1 MGEKKIK
8 IISGLIHR
16 ESLML
21 RNVFNVD
28 RKLSTW
34 KTVVIFNSIHAYK
47 RVSFDVHLNCVKY
60 NITMPGRFFSK
71 HAVCNISLKKYYCC
85 LSLNIMVVSKSMN
98 EYIAFKDLPWQN
110 RNIQTS
116 NNIIQ
121 YSNNLI
127 VSSNVLFSRRKMW
140 KKDKHSLWQ

>member
-8 IISGLIHR
+8 IFSGLIHR

-47 RVSFDVHLNCVKY
+47 RVSFDVHLNCVKC

-71 HAVCNISLKKYYCC
+71 HAVCNISLKKYYSC
-85 LSLNIMVVSKSMN
+85 LSLNIMVVSKSMS
-98 EYIAFKDLPWQN
+98 EYFDSISHVKICLTKTGISKLA
-110 RNIQTS
+110 I
-116 NNIIQ
+116 
-121 YSNNLI
+121 
-127 VSSNVLFSRRKMW
+127 VLFSARIT
-140 KKDKHSLWQ
+140 

>member
-8 IISGLIHR
+8 IFSGLIHR

-47 RVSFDVHLNCVKY
+47 RVSFDVHLNCVKC
-60 NITMPGRFFSK
+60 NITMPGRFFLK

-85 LSLNIMVVSKSMN
+85 LSLNIMVVSKSISHVKICLN
-98 EYIAFKDLPWQN
+98 KTGISKLA
-110 RNIQTS
+110 
-116 NNIIQ
+116 II
-121 YSNNLI
+121 
-127 VSSNVLFSRRKMW
+127 LFGTRITKSFQAMFF
-140 KKDKHSLWQ
+140 

>member
-8 IISGLIHR
+8 IFSGLIHR

-60 NITMPGRFFSK
+60 NITMPGRFFLNMQSEILLN
-71 HAVCNISLKKYYCC
+71 NIEEILV
-85 LSLNIMVVSKSMN
+85 LSKSKYN
-98 EYIAFKDLPWQN
+98 DGIKNYIAFKDL
-110 RNIQTS
+110 
-116 NNIIQ
+116 
-121 YSNNLI
+121 L
-127 VSSNVLFSRRKMW
+127 
-140 KKDKHSLWQ
+140 